1 MKLKKFN
8 ENDIDITANIKTN
21 NIKDVEEF
29 FDDVKK
35 IHTKISNND
44 EEFTE
49 DEDNELKYKTGRK
62 FDEESNDN
70 DTKLIVQDDNTKI
83 KKFSEDNVT
92 PDDYGYCPA
101 CDTKLIDE
109 HCPRCKGEYDYDIK
123 LNNSQ
128 SKFSDKKVEGY
139 LGYTGYKKRDNNTT
153 NNDIILPKY
162 KNQIVQEKNVVAII
176 QDIDTRLKE
185 IENK

>member
-8 ENDIDITANIKTN
+8 ENDVDITANIKTN

-49 DEDNELKYKTGRK
+49 DEDNELKYKTGKK

-123 LNNSQ
+123 KLLDIEKEAIKIGAEYNKS
-128 SKFSDKKVEGY
+128 KVEYILKLQKYINRIKKNY
-139 LGYTGYKKRDNNTT
+139 LRYKSK
-153 NNDIILPKY
+153 IKEEILELCKGSD
-162 KNQIVQEKNVVAII
+162 E
-176 QDIDTRLKE
+176 R
-185 IENK
+185 